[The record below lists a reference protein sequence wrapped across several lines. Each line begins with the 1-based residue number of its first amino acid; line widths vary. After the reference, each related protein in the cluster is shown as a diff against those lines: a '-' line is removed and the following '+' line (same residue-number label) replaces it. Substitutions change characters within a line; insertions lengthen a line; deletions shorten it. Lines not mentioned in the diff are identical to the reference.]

1 MKISEMTND
10 MAAQALIRLS
20 EPISNICDDDDML
33 KLLDEVQGMKDE
45 IAIRAIAKLIPK
57 FVAFGIVKHK
67 KDLYEIV
74 GALMMEPTSKVGG
87 MNFVQTIQALED
99 SYDDVLASFFTRSVK
114 QAKNSEES

>member
-20 EPISNICDDDDML
+20 EPISNICDDNDML

-45 IAIRAIAKLIPK
+45 VAIRAIARLIPK
-57 FVAFGIVKHK
+57 FVAFGIAKHK

-74 GALMMEPTSKVGG
+74 GALMMEPTAKVGS
-87 MNFVQTIQALED
+87 MNFVQTIQAVKD
-99 SYDDVLASFFTRSVK
+99 SYDDVLASFFTHSVK
-114 QAKNSEES
+114 ETKNSAES